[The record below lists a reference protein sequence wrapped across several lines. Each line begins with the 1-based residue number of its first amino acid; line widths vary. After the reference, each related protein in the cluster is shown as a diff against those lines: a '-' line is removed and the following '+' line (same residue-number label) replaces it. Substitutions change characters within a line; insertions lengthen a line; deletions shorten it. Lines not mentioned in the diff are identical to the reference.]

1 MEQPRFAHSLTQR
14 DFELLI
20 QGKQSGFMAAYQ
32 HYADDVYSI
41 CLHLVCD
48 EEIAAELLRL
58 VFAHFLK
65 QLRYIKLPQD
75 VGPWLEDCSVKACRH
90 YFVLAEQARQHRNA
104 RSNHNARN
112 THQGNLRSAS
122 AEEHSVNNRLLE
134 EISPTQRAM
143 VYSHSAQNIKQKS
156 VIKKINLSLENEAKN
171 QFLFDLISLQSIRN
185 WFSKVCK

>member
-1 MEQPRFAHSLTQR
+1 MEQPRFAHSLALH

-104 RSNHNARN
+104 RSNHNTRD
-112 THQGNLRSAS
+112 THQGNFRSES

-171 QFLFDLISLQSIRN
+171 QFLFDLISLQGIRN